1 MLRLM
6 GAGCIVAGS
15 GAFGFA
21 MAAASRREEK
31 QLRQLLGAL
40 ENLYCELSYRLTP
53 LPNLCR
59 GAAEGRSGA
68 VSTFFLELAREL
80 EKQTEADAQCC
91 VKTVLASLELPP
103 SLGRILSEL
112 GQTLGRFDLPGQ
124 LRGLELSIR
133 ETEQAL
139 RTIREGAPER
149 RRSWQTLGLCVGA
162 ALAILFV

>member
-15 GAFGFA
+15 GAFGFS
-21 MAAASRREEK
+21 MAAASRREERELK
-31 QLRQLLGAL
+31 ELLGAL
-40 ENLYCELSYRLTP
+40 EFLSCELSYRLTP
-53 LPNLCR
+53 LPSLCR

-68 VSTFFLELAREL
+68 VGTFFLELAKEL
-80 EKQTEADAQCC
+80 EKQTEPDVQGC
-91 VKTVLASLELPP
+91 VRGVLSGMSLTG
-103 SLGRILSEL
+103 STGRLLREL
-112 GQTLGRFDLPGQ
+112 GQSLGRFDLPGQ
-124 LRGLELSIR
+124 LRGLEMSIR
-133 ETEQAL
+133 ETELAL

>member
-21 MAAASRREEK
+21 MAAASRAEER
-31 QLRQLLGAL
+31 QLRALLGAL
-40 ENLYCELSYRLTP
+40 EYLSCELSYRLTP

-59 GAAEGRSGA
+59 GAAEGRGGA
-68 VSTFFLELAREL
+68 VAEFFRSLAGALERQQEPDV
-80 EKQTEADAQCC
+80 QGC
-91 VKTVLASLELPP
+91 VRMILSELELPG
-103 SLGRILSEL
+103 SLGRILGEL

-124 LRGLELSIR
+124 LRGLELGIR

>member
-6 GAGCIVAGS
+6 GAGCILAGS

-21 MAAASRREEK
+21 MAAASRREEG

-40 ENLYCELSYRLTP
+40 EYLSCELSYRLTP

-59 GAAEGRSGA
+59 GAAEGRGGA
-68 VSTFFLELAREL
+68 VAEFFLGLAKEL
-80 EKQTEADAQCC
+80 EKQTEPDVQCC
-91 VKTVLASLELPP
+91 VRSVLADMELPA
-103 SLGRILSEL
+103 SLRQILGEL

-133 ETEQAL
+133 QTEQVL
-139 RTIREGAPER
+139 RTIHDGAPER

>member
-1 MLRLM
+1 MLRIM
-6 GAGCIVAGS
+6 GALCIVAGS

-21 MAAASRREEK
+21 MAAASRREER

-40 ENLYCELSYRLTP
+40 EYLSCELSYRLTP

-59 GAAEGRSGA
+59 GAAEGRGGA
-68 VSTFFLELAREL
+68 VSEFFLSLAREL
-80 EKQTEADAQCC
+80 EKQTEPDVQTC
-91 VKTVLASLELPP
+91 VRAALDSMELPA
-103 SLGRILSEL
+103 SIGRILTEL

-139 RTIREGAPER
+139 RTVREGAPER
-149 RRSWQTLGLCVGA
+149 RRSWQTLGLCAGA
-162 ALAILFV
+162 ALAILFI

>member
-6 GAGCIVAGS
+6 GAGCIVAGG

-21 MAAASRREEK
+21 MAAASRREEG

-40 ENLYCELSYRLTP
+40 EYLSCELSYRLTP

-59 GAAEGRSGA
+59 GAAEGRGGA
-68 VSTFFLELAREL
+68 VYEFFLMLAREL
-80 EKQTEADAQCC
+80 ERQEEADVQGC
-91 VKTVLASLELPP
+91 VRSILDRMELPASLR
-103 SLGRILSEL
+103 RILIEL

-124 LRGLELSIR
+124 LKGLELGIR

-139 RTIREGAPER
+139 RTIRDGAPER

>member
-21 MAAASRREEK
+21 MAAASRREER

-40 ENLYCELSYRLTP
+40 EFLSCELSYRLTP

-59 GAAEGRSGA
+59 GAAEGRGGA
-68 VSTFFLELAREL
+68 VAEFFQRLAAEL
-80 EKQTEADAQCC
+80 EKQAEPDAQSC
-91 VKTVLASLELPP
+91 VRSIQARMELPT
-103 SLGRILSEL
+103 SVRRILWEL

-139 RTIREGAPER
+139 RIIREGAPER